1 MPKQLE
7 KCVQDLID
15 KGKSRD
21 EAYAICTSS
30 TGWVRK
36 KGGGWKN
43 KKTGKSY
50 NENFEVQE
58 GQEGQESFLEI
69 FSEGNQQTL
78 DWLRNNKGVL
88 DEIRR
93 LKSLVGKVP
102 SSEEKSILGLIKWL
116 ENKIK

>member
-15 KGKSRD
+15 TGKKKD
-21 EAYAICTSS
+21 DAYAICASS
-30 TGWVRK
+30 TGWIRK

-58 GQEGQESFLEI
+58 VQESFLKI

-78 DWLRNNKGVL
+78 DWLRDNKGVL

-116 ENKIK
+116 ESKIK